1 MILGLLK
8 KKEMYLDFT
17 MLKCS
22 YLLYPNRNEPRDLGI
37 IQELDFY
44 AAQVVGDTPSRDWF
58 K

>member
-8 KKEMYLDFT
+8 KMYLDFT
-17 MLKCS
+17 TLKCS

-44 AAQVVGDTPSRDWF
+44 AAQVVGDTPSRDWS